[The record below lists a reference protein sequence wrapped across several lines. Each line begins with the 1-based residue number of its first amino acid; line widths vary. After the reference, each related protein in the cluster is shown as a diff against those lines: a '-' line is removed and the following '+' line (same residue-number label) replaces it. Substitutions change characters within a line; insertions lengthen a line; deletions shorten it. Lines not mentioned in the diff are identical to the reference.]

1 MIWTARFKRPGRDP
15 AKPSTDYKLVY
26 NPMTNVKRS
35 TAPARI
41 PAAARRLAM
50 MGE

>member
-1 MIWTARFKRPGRDP
+1 MDCLILRGHDP

-35 TAPARI
+35 TGPAGI
-41 PAAARRLAM
+41 PAAARRIGM
-50 MGE
+50 MGK